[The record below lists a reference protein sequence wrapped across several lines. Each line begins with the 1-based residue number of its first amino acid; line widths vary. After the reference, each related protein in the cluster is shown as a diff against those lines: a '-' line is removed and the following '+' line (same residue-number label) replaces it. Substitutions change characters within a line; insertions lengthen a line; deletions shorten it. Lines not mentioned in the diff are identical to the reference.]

1 MLLLLLLRRVGQV
14 VGGGKACFGVSYQG
28 YDDRVFVFYADGPR
42 LVADMADFEFAAFG
56 DRYHGPAVFAGDGAF
71 WGAGRLYERSF
82 DGAFVF
88 FIHYR

>member
-1 MLLLLLLRRVGQV
+1 M
-14 VGGGKACFGVSYQG
+14 GVKPALGFRIRDTTTGFSS
-28 YDDRVFVFYADGPR
+28 FIADGPG
-42 LVADMADFEFAAFG
+42 LVADMADFVFAAFG